1 MKTGSIPLSF
11 FTLLVGVYSHN
22 QPQIQEIS
30 EGTILVMGWPSANG
44 YEHIQ
49 LPRKNVII
57 KRGGVSNYDSVYQ
70 N

>member
-22 QPQIQEIS
+22 QPQTQEIK
-30 EGTILVMGWPSANG
+30 EGTILVMGLPSANG
-44 YEHIQ
+44 YEYIQ
-49 LPRKNVII
+49 LTRKNLII
-57 KRGGVSNYDSVYQ
+57 KRCGVPKYKSVYQ